1 MADNTDDPV
10 ADVPPEQTA
19 VEDSGPVVSSANG
32 LLLFIFTNVLIL
44 IYYRAAWYALETLI
58 FENFPAIGAYSTFI
72 LIPFLI
78 PLAGM
83 FASVVNSSAGGL
95 TAWTLSVV
103 GIASTIMIGAFIY
116 ILVMGM
122 PPAASNLAA
131 SLFKSGSPAPAAPA
145 AA

>member
-10 ADVPPEQTA
+10 ADVPPEHVATEA
-19 VEDSGPVVSSANG
+19 AGPVVSSANG
-32 LLLFIFTNVLIL
+32 LLLFIFTHVLIL
-44 IYYRAAWYALETLI
+44 IYYRTAWYALETLV
-58 FENFPAIGAYSTFI
+58 FENFPAIGAYSTYI

-103 GIASTIMIGAFIY
+103 GIASTIMISAFVY
-116 ILVMGM
+116 ILIMGM
-122 PPAASNLAA
+122 PPGASNLAA
-131 SLFKSGSPAPAAPA
+131 SLFKSASLPPVPSPA
-145 AA
+145 